1 MNARKMLL
9 ICHEELEPYL
19 AMHPE
24 VYRIGMDGWPGHN
37 STKARLREIGE
48 HVWDWPANSCDF
60 NPIENVFSAIKAYW
74 SKRCPMDRTPTKA
87 EVIAGHQEAWEAYD
101 MDDYEKIIA
110 EMPLRMAA
118 CIRAGGWRFSRELR
132 DIKKERKAAAKN

>member
-1 MNARKMLL
+1 MLFRSAR
-9 ICHEELEPYL
+9 PT
-19 AMHPE
+19 A
-24 VYRIGMDGWPGHN
+24 WPRPQRVIPRH
-37 STKARLREIGE
+37 
-48 HVWDWPANSCDF
+48 DF
-60 NPIENVFSAIKAYW
+60 
-74 SKRCPMDRTPTKA
+74 
-87 EVIAGHQEAWEAYD
+87 QEAWEAYD